1 MSRKSRL
8 RYNTHIV
15 TSGFVSVCLALL
27 SLPFWFVF
35 HLWLSDGNRTHA
47 RTFQKRYK
55 LRCSL
60 FHTKKKEALTF
71 FFSSCCS
78 YSFFLR
84 FSLFLF
90 FSAAVVINVVVSARV
105 FDLFSFSFL
114 LLPGV
119 AYCSH
124 SSTST
129 QMASLRKAVSANSS
143 NQRSGKWTRATT
155 AKETLPLRKKKRGKR
170 QQSTFNIKKRD
181 RVTRQEREKK
191 KTVVER
197 ERQRKGGVTRTRT
210 HARRRLEAREREKKR
225 N

>member
-71 FFSSCCS
+71 FF
-78 YSFFLR
+78 FVV
-84 FSLFLF
+84 LFLF
-90 FSAAVVINVVVSARV
+90 FFFFVFPFFCSSQLLWWLTSSSVLACLTCFLSLFFYCQASRTALTPVQVRRWPRSEKLSAPTAATNEA
-105 FDLFSFSFL
+105 
-114 LLPGV
+114 
-119 AYCSH
+119 
-124 SSTST
+124 
-129 QMASLRKAVSANSS
+129 ANE
-143 NQRSGKWTRATT
+143 Q
-155 AKETLPLRKKKRGKR
+155 ER
-170 QQSTFNIKKRD
+170 QQQKK
-181 RVTRQEREKK
+181 
-191 KTVVER
+191 
-197 ERQRKGGVTRTRT
+197 
-210 HARRRLEAREREKKR
+210 HCLSEKKR
-225 N
+225 EEKDNKVHLI